1 MNFGPLEFGAL
12 LRRQESREESA
23 ASDRAAVS
31 VYEAIIDRAPARG
44 RPVRVRVQPAWRP
57 VVLVLSAHQPV
68 YWRIEAAPGAD
79 LRAIL
84 LAGSAGSR
92 VTGAGQIP
100 VSSIGGFYA
109 FKRGSMEFRHL
120 EHEVRRCTGR
130 AIGNFHCSYAE
141 EVFEVGLD

>member
-12 LRRQESREESA
+12 LRRQESRGDGATE
-23 ASDRAAVS
+23 DRAPVS
-31 VYEAIIDRAPARG
+31 VYEAIIDRAPAAG
-44 RPVRVRVQPAWRP
+44 QPVRVRVQPAWRP

-68 YWRIEAAPGAD
+68 HWRIEAAPGAD

-84 LAGSAGSR
+84 LAGGAGSR
-92 VTGAGQIP
+92 VTGAAQIP
-100 VSSIGGFYA
+100 VRSIGGFFC

-120 EHEVRRCTGR
+120 EREVRRCTGR